1 MFDEKIKPEQLSVE
15 KFIKT
20 AMMFY
25 IDSELEAD
33 FEKIVESDVGEIKK
47 ELLGISTE
55 SGLRD
60 YIKCQPKSLDRITSV
75 LNISE
80 EKFKRI
86 ITMLRVQKGFTPT
99 SEWSMETLR
108 MQMLESPEW
117 MSTICDLF
125 MRGKDMK
132 EYQRLIPN
140 FYLTNFSIDATTIGR
155 LASDDDIRRLVKKG
169 YEGKYNNNLG
179 DSFFNKVSKTI
190 IDKCKKTGLTYTLK
204 EFVPFAQKKI
214 GITIPD
220 AKNPRLMID
229 VTYGITTS
237 SVQTKLAKEA
247 EAIRG
252 KLRETITGG
261 DDKGR
266 KLYISI
272 VDGAGWVARQADLN
286 KLHRC
291 SDYLINLNNIEMMN
305 DIIDYYL

>member
-1 MFDEKIKPEQLSVE
+1 MGKMAPLSVTD
-15 KFIKT
+15 FIKT
-20 AMMFY
+20 ATMFY
-25 IDSELEAD
+25 IDSDLEKEFDELV
-33 FEKIVESDVGEIKK
+33 EKDVREIKK
-47 ELLGISTE
+47 ELLGITTE

-60 YIKCQPKSLDRITSV
+60 YIKKQPKSLDRITSV

-86 ITMLRVQKGFTPT
+86 ITMLRVQKGFIPT
-99 SEWSMETLR
+99 SEWTLDSLR
-108 MQMLESPEW
+108 VQMIESPEW
-117 MSTICDLF
+117 MSIICNLF
-125 MRGKDMK
+125 MRGKDMG
-132 EYQRLIPN
+132 EYQSVIPG

-169 YEGKYNNNLG
+169 YEGSYNNKLG

-190 IDKCKKTGLTYTLK
+190 IDKCKKTGLTCAVK
-204 EFVPFAQKKI
+204 EVVPFAEKKI
-214 GITIPD
+214 GIAIPD
-220 AKNPRLMID
+220 VRNPRLMID

-237 SVQTKLAKEA
+237 SAQTKLAKEA

-252 KLRETITGG
+252 KLREKNIGKS
-261 DDKGR
+261 DKEK

>member
-1 MFDEKIKPEQLSVE
+1 MSEFRPESPSVA

-20 AMMFY
+20 ATMFY
-25 IDSELEAD
+25 IDSELEME
-33 FEKIVESDVGEIKK
+33 FEKIVEKDVREIKK
-47 ELLGISTE
+47 ELLGITTE

-99 SEWSMETLR
+99 SEWTLDSLR
-108 MQMLESPEW
+108 TQMLESPEW
-117 MSTICDLF
+117 MSTICNLF
-125 MRGKDMK
+125 MRGRDME
-132 EYQRLIPN
+132 EYQSTIPN

-169 YEGKYNNNLG
+169 YEGKYNNKLG

-190 IDKCKKTGLTYTLK
+190 IDKCKKTGLTYSVK
-204 EFVPFAQKKI
+204 EVVPFAEKQI
-214 GITIPD
+214 GIAIPD
-220 AKNPRLMID
+220 VKNPRLMID

-237 SVQTKLAKEA
+237 SAQTKLAKDA
-247 EAIRG
+247 EVIRG
-252 KLRETITGG
+252 KLRERNIGKS
-261 DDKGR
+261 DKEK

-286 KLHRC
+286 KLHRY
-291 SDYLINLNNIEMMN
+291 SDYLINLKNIEMMN